1 MEDKKIL
8 KAEELSEDELD
19 QAAGGFVTG
28 TVDGANKTAVKQM
41 KKTAVKALVDNKSA
55 VKTAVKTAVKSVKDP
70 D

>member
-41 KKTAVKALVDNKSA
+41 KKTVFCRLFNV
-55 VKTAVKTAVKSVKDP
+55 
-70 D
+70 